1 MYEGKKDADSAEL
14 AKNGEK
20 QSASPDEM
28 VKTEIDETD
37 LKKGTL
43 QEENTF
49 HLLYSARTSP
59 DHCGFPG
66 F

>member
-28 VKTEIDETD
+28 VKTEIDETELN
-37 LKKGTL
+37 LKTM
-43 QEENTF
+43 E
-49 HLLYSARTSP
+49 
-59 DHCGFPG
+59 
-66 F
+66 